1 VPQIVGLL
9 DSVTEGD
16 GVTLS
21 DGMALCVLPL
31 LALKFCDK
39 PG

>member
-1 VPQIVGLL
+1 MPQIVGLL

-21 DGMALCVLPL
+21 DGLALCVL
-31 LALKFCDK
+31 LALCEDDEQ
-39 PG
+39 